1 MRFLTIE
8 RVIAIHDYMIM
19 NYGGL
24 NGIRDVGLLAS
35 AIEMPKATMFGEYL
49 HPSIYDKA
57 AAYLYHIIGNH
68 PFIDANKRTGSA
80 SALIFL
86 DMNNI
91 ELSVNEA
98 ELEELVVRT
107 AQGQTEKAEIS
118 KFFEASVR

>member
-19 NYGGL
+19 NY
-24 NGIRDVGLLAS
+24 GIRDVGLLAS